1 MILTATISDP
11 AHDAGADDISD
22 GIEQRHLALFDT
34 WANDLL
40 DRLDDPV
47 VRHTITTYLRWGQQ
61 RRLARAAVTNV
72 LAPWS
77 THAARQQTLRAVDFL
92 TWITS
97 RPLALGDVDQH
108 TIDRWFAEGTTTRIH
123 TRHFLVWTQ
132 QQRLVAR
139 HLRFPIIIPGS
150 GSPLPA
156 ADRDALVARL
166 VNDTTIPDD
175 VRIAG
180 LLVALYAQPV
190 TRVSRL
196 QRRHITITDHGL
208 LLALG
213 SHPIE
218 PVEPLPRL
226 LATFGDAHS
235 AGDAW
240 LFPGQEPTRP
250 VSPKTLGQ
258 RLLRHG
264 VNRAARVAALHHL
277 IEHVPTPV
285 LANLIGYNPN
295 FVADRAA
302 TLNTAWASY
311 PTLRDRTS
319 SIEQDSRS

>member
-1 MILTATISDP
+1 MILIATVSDP
-11 AHDAGADDISD
+11 ADDAGADDTSD

-61 RRLARAAVTNV
+61 RRLARAVVTNV

-97 RPLALGDVDQH
+97 RSLALGDVDQH
-108 TIDRWFAEGTTTRIH
+108 TIDSWFAEGTTTRIH
-123 TRHFLVWTQ
+123 TRHFLVWAQ
-132 QQRLVAR
+132 QQRLMAR
-139 HLRFPIIIPGS
+139 HLQFPIIVPGA
-150 GSPLPA
+150 GSPMPA

-166 VNDTTIPDD
+166 VNDITIPDD

-196 QRRHITITDHGL
+196 QRRHIDITDHGL

-213 SHPIE
+213 SDPIE

-226 LATFGDAHS
+226 LANFVEANLAS
-235 AGDAW
+235 DAW

-302 TLNTAWASY
+302 TLNTAWANY
-311 PTLRDRTS
+311 PTIRPKARGELS
-319 SIEQDSRS
+319 